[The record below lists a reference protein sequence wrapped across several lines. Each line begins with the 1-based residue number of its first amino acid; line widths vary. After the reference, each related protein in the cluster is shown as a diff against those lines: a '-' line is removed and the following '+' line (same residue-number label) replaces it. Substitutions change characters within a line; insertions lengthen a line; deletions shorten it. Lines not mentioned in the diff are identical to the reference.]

1 MRDRKRATT
10 DNNGRS
16 LRQRA
21 RELPRYLDLEN
32 HTIEQ
37 NIWILAL
44 PLIAERLLQSVVDAA
59 DMIMVGRVG
68 AASVAAVGLSNQ
80 ITFIA
85 TSFYDA
91 IRVGTTTVVA
101 RRIGAQEYDKAQA
114 TLRQSLILAL
124 LLGLVAFVL
133 ISGFAGP
140 SLELLG
146 AERDVIEQGVPYSYW
161 KGLSLLFEF
170 ITMTFTAAL
179 RGYGNTRL
187 PMYVGMLVNG
197 TNLLGNYALI
207 SGQCGFPAL
216 GTEGAGI
223 ATAFARFLG
232 MVFIIFLTV
241 TQESPIRS
249 FYRGSFRPDKSVV
262 TPVLSIGLPASGER
276 LILRVAQLFYVRA
289 IAGLGTNAYAAH
301 QIALRIESMSLV
313 IGFSFGAATTTLV
326 SQYLGFGDPKKAEEV
341 VFKCEK
347 LAAIAMGCAGV
358 VLFVAAPNIVR
369 LFIPDNPEVTELGTI
384 VLRIV
389 AVAQP
394 IAGLNHVLSGGLR
407 GAGDTAWVMYITGGS
422 AWLVRLVLTYVLVN
436 NLGLHL
442 PGAWYAMV
450 ADLTVRSILFS
461 RRFKSEHWKDIQV

>member
-1 MRDRKRATT
+1 MKDLKRATT

-16 LRQRA
+16 SHQGA
-21 RELPRYLDLEN
+21 RKLPRYLDLEN

-37 NIWILAL
+37 NVWILAL

-80 ITFIA
+80 IAFIA

-124 LLGLVAFVL
+124 VLGLVAFTL

-146 AERDVIEQGVPYSYW
+146 AESDVTEQGVPYSYW

-179 RGYGNTRL
+179 RGSGNTRL

>member
-1 MRDRKRATT
+1 
-10 DNNGRS
+10 
-16 LRQRA
+16 
-21 RELPRYLDLEN
+21 
-32 HTIEQ
+32 
-37 NIWILAL
+37 
-44 PLIAERLLQSVVDAA
+44 
-59 DMIMVGRVG
+59 MIMVGRVG

-114 TLRQSLILAL
+114 TLRQSLVLAL
-124 LLGLVAFVL
+124 LLGLISFVL

-146 AERDVIEQGVPYSYW
+146 AESDVIEQGVPYSYW

-197 TNLLGNYALI
+197 VNLLGNYALI
-207 SGQCGFPAL
+207 SGHLGFPAL
-216 GTEGAGI
+216 GTQGAGI

-241 TQESPIRS
+241 TQESPIRP
-249 FYRGSFRPDKSVV
+249 FYKGSFRPDKSVV

-276 LILRVAQLFYVRA
+276 LILRIAQLFYIRA

-436 NLGLHL
+436 NMGLHL

>member
-1 MRDRKRATT
+1 LGDRKRAKT

-16 LRQRA
+16 LHQRA
-21 RELPRYLDLEN
+21 RDLPRYLDLEN

-114 TLRQSLILAL
+114 TLRQSLVLAL
-124 LLGLVAFVL
+124 LLGLISFVL

-146 AERDVIEQGVPYSYW
+146 AESDVIEQGVPYSYW

-197 TNLLGNYALI
+197 VNLLGNYALI
-207 SGQCGFPAL
+207 SGHLGFPAL
-216 GTEGAGI
+216 GTQGAGI

-241 TQESPIRS
+241 TQESPIRP
-249 FYRGSFRPDKSVV
+249 FYKGSFRPDKSVV

-276 LILRVAQLFYVRA
+276 LILRIAQLFYIRA

-436 NLGLHL
+436 NMGLHL